1 MTVAL
6 LLLLSFAPAHSQS
19 AAPAKSYDG
28 QTMNIN
34 YGSNSWNTDS
44 RSIDSAY
51 LVMKD
56 KSGKM
61 VQIQLEETEPDS
73 SQFQGKFNVTLSDA
87 NPQVFIP
94 PKELR
99 NPERDYKKMHE
110 MIQNGKITSKPF
122 VWKKNDKGQM
132 LVDVYDTQEQ
142 ADAVKKAYADE
153 VRLKAEAE
161 KQRLLKQVQAKE
173 AAAQAAAAA
182 HQAAME
188 KLALEAMQREA
199 GRVRMEQLEKQRS
212 EERERQSRMLTE
224 KQRAERKAKAQ
235 QLAEEALALFN
246 KGEFDAAEPKFKQSM
261 ELDPENKG
269 YYFQYGVTL
278 YKNEKFN
285 QALVFLKMSQV
296 PPSMEMERAYFTGL
310 VHYRLK
316 EYKPAKEHFGRA
328 AGSSDSTI
336 GPSSNFYRG
345 MIQYS
350 EEDFAAAKGSF
361 ETVLDTSK
369 DPRMDQQAEEY
380 IERILQAMQ
389 FKKMQE
395 KRWTATGTVG
405 LSYDSNVI
413 LSPDTSSTRATNS
426 ADARLHTSGELSY
439 RAIYNPAHEWT
450 LKFAPN
456 LTNSSKNAVARADPW
471 LVDFAAPYTYKTT
484 AFGKGYVFSAKP
496 TYQMLYMDPTGTGT
510 KSQIL
515 RSIFASFDNMFVM
528 KPNHIAIYTLEVRN
542 DDFSLAD
549 STGDNDYDAM
559 RYTLKTTQMVFLDK
573 SKKEAVIGNL
583 GLGMNASKGKNK
595 QFQRIEFGAMYLK
608 PMKWGYSWNAALSAF
623 NLNYNNSTE
632 GRKDFNVT
640 LSTGIDKPIKEW
652 MTWNVTASYTKN
664 DSTQESTYE
673 YSKWLIMTSATFTS
687 IF

>member
-1 MTVAL
+1 MTVFFA
-6 LLLLSFAPAHSQS
+6 LLLSFFSSHAQNQ
-19 AAPAKSYDG
+19 KTIDG

-34 YGSNSWNTDS
+34 YGSTSWNTDS
-44 RSIDSAY
+44 RKIDSAY

-56 KSGKM
+56 KSGRM
-61 VQIQLEETEPDS
+61 VQIQLEESEPDS
-73 SQFQGKFNVTLSDA
+73 AQFKGKFNVNFTDP
-87 NPQVFIP
+87 NPKVFIP

-99 NPERDYKKMHE
+99 NPERDYKKVHE
-110 MIQNGKITSKPF
+110 MINNGRLTSKPF

-142 ADAVKKAYADE
+142 ADAVRNAYE
-153 VRLKAEAE
+153 TEQRLKAEAH
-161 KQRLLKQVQAKE
+161 KQRLLKEAQAKE

-182 HQAAME
+182 HKAAME
-188 KLALEAMQREA
+188 QLAIEAAQREA
-199 GRVRMEQLEKQRS
+199 DRLRLEQLEKQRA
-212 EERERQSRMLTE
+212 EERERQARMLTE
-224 KQRAERKAKAQ
+224 QQKALRRAKAKE
-235 QLAEEALALFN
+235 LAEEAMVLFN
-246 KGEFDAAEPKFKQSM
+246 KGEFDAAEPKFKQSI
-261 ELDPENKG
+261 ELDPENKT

-285 QALVFLKMSQV
+285 DALVILKISEV
-296 PPSMEMERAYFTGL
+296 PPAMEMEKAYFTGL

-316 EYKPAKEHFGRA
+316 EYKPAKENFA
-328 AGSSDSTI
+328 KASASTDSTI

-345 MIQYS
+345 LIQFS
-350 EEDFAAAKGSF
+350 EEEYKEAKQSF

-395 KRWTATGTVG
+395 KRWSATGTVG

-413 LSPDTSSTRATNS
+413 LSPDTASTEATDK
-426 ADARLHTSGELSY
+426 ADARLHTSGELAY
-439 RAIYNPAHEWT
+439 RAIYNPTHEWT

-456 LTNSSKNAVARADPW
+456 LTNSAKNQVARADPW
-471 LVDFAAPYTYKTT
+471 LVGFGSPYTYKTT
-484 AFGKGYVFSAKP
+484 AWGKGYVFSAKP
-496 TYQMLYMDPTGTGT
+496 TYEMLYMDPNGTGT
-510 KSQIL
+510 KSQIM
-515 RSIFASFDNMFVM
+515 RSIYVTFDNMFVM
-528 KPNHIAIYTLEVRN
+528 KPNHIAIYSLDVRN
-542 DDFSLAD
+542 DDFNLAD

-573 SKKEAVIGNL
+573 SKKEAVVGNL
-583 GLGMNASKGKNK
+583 GFGLNDAKGKNK
-595 QFQRIEFGAMYLK
+595 DYQRIEFGATYLR
-608 PMKWGYSWNAALSAF
+608 PMKWGYSWTFGLSAF
-623 NLNYNNSTE
+623 NLSYNNSDD

-640 LSTGIDKPIKEW
+640 LSTGIDKPIRDW
-652 MTWNVTASYTKN
+652 VSWNVTAAYTKN
-664 DSTQESTYE
+664 DSSEESTYE